1 MPVDC
6 REDSQAAEH
15 NDWQE
20 IRITL
25 PKEAAEDLLGA
36 SSSLLRDAM
45 RNARTVISLELQQC
59 EGGGSRSGEE
69 GGGKANAGGLVVSG
83 MQGERAGLLT
93 PRCPVYELVIQG
105 TLEGIDKTHEY
116 LGVWS
121 AVCRELIAAE
131 MSRVVRLS
139 SSSRP
144 LPSHDKRAAQIGQAP
159 TLLVPDVAEACEQVC
174 DVMAEALQPKDMAPI
189 AHSSHKTYTNCESS
203 GMRSGEGASAV
214 RGSRGIICS
223 KTDLV
228 AHPLGPMMS
237 MTHATR
243 LPILLESERERGT

>member
-6 REDSQAAEH
+6 REDSQAAEG

-36 SSSLLRDAM
+36 SSSLLRNAM

-59 EGGGSRSGEE
+59 EGGVSRSGEE
-69 GGGKANAGGLVVSG
+69 VGGKAIAGGLVVSG
-83 MQGERAGLLT
+83 MQCEGAGPLT

-131 MSRVVRLS
+131 VSRVVRLS

-144 LPSHDKRAAQIGQAP
+144 LPSHDKHAPQIGQAP
-159 TLLVPDVAEACEQVC
+159 TPLVPDVTEACAQVR
-174 DVMAEALQPKDMAPI
+174 DGMAEALQPLQPKDMAPI
-189 AHSSHKTYTNCESS
+189 AHSSRTSYTNCESN
-203 GMRSGEGASAV
+203 GMRSGEGARAV

-243 LPILLESERERGT
+243 LPIL

>member
-1 MPVDC
+1 M
-6 REDSQAAEH
+6 
-15 NDWQE
+15 
-20 IRITL
+20 
-25 PKEAAEDLLGA
+25 
-36 SSSLLRDAM
+36 
-45 RNARTVISLELQQC
+45 
-59 EGGGSRSGEE
+59 
-69 GGGKANAGGLVVSG
+69 VSG
-83 MQGERAGLLT
+83 MQGEGASLPT

-105 TLEGIDKTHEY
+105 TFEGIDKTHAY

-139 SSSRP
+139 SSSRA
-144 LPSHDKRAAQIGQAP
+144 LPSHDKRAAQIGQVP
-159 TLLVPDVAEACEQVC
+159 TPLVPDVTEACAQVR
-174 DVMAEALQPKDMAPI
+174 DGDGMAEALPNDMPPI
-189 AHSSHKTYTNCESS
+189 AHSLHTSYTKCEPS

-243 LPILLESERERGT
+243 LPIL